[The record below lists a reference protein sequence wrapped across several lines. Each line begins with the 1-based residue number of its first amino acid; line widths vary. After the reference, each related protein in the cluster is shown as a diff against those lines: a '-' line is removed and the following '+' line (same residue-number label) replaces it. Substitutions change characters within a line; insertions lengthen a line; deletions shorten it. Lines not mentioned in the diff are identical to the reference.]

1 MKPSEKR
8 ALDAEKRAQREAEQR
23 EKLLE
28 AKSKRQESL
37 AERRTEEES
46 ERVNTSADYKKLPEE
61 EIEVQGDGYHRESFF
76 GRNVKFITFIVCMA
90 LILTVLGPWGVD
102 MLVEK
107 SRAQYVNDE
116 IVNKLDLSVS
126 GLELLADMGS
136 TLSWDD
142 LANLNCTVFED
153 SKDIVKEYPIK
164 DTYLTLRVE
173 GTSSS
178 KYPEIVRLIHYD
190 SGEYVNDIRKQ
201 SIDKIIAKYGPTSN
215 NNN

>member
-76 GRNVKFITFIVCMA
+76 GRNVKLITFIVCMA
-90 LILTVLGPWGVD
+90 LILTVLGPGGVD

-116 IVNKLDLSVS
+116 IVNRIDLSVS

-153 SKDIVKEYPIK
+153 SKDIVKE
-164 DTYLTLRVE
+164 
-173 GTSSS
+173 
-178 KYPEIVRLIHYD
+178 
-190 SGEYVNDIRKQ
+190 
-201 SIDKIIAKYGPTSN
+201 
-215 NNN
+215 